1 MTGFQLVDM
10 TVVPFIHIHNFV
22 GDEISQI
29 GSQTRLL
36 PEPNVLII
44 DVDGPKRQRLPP
56 SNTQLK
62 KKVRKH
68 HGLHL
73 FPCVLAHTY
82 IWLLPSNDRVSNETG
97 EKTPRKKDAL
107 ERET

>member
-82 IWLLPSNDRVSNETG
+82 YLVVTQQ
-97 EKTPRKKDAL
+97 
-107 ERET
+107 